1 LLAAQAANLSMWYLV
16 IAKDH
21 PGTLAQRLASR
32 ADHLARLHDLNKQG
46 RLKLAG
52 PMPAIDATDPG
63 DAGFTGSALVVEFE
77 SIAQARDWVHADPY
91 FAAGVY
97 AHADIFPV
105 KPVLT

>member
-1 LLAAQAANLSMWYLV
+1 MWYLV

-32 ADHLARLHDLNKQG
+32 ADHLARLHDLNNQG

-52 PMPAIDATDPG
+52 PMPAVDTIDPG
-63 DAGFTGSALVVEFE
+63 DAGFTGSALVVEFD
-77 SIAQARDWVHADPY
+77 SITQAWDWVHADPY

-97 AHADIFPV
+97 ADADIFPF
-105 KPVLT
+105 KPVLP